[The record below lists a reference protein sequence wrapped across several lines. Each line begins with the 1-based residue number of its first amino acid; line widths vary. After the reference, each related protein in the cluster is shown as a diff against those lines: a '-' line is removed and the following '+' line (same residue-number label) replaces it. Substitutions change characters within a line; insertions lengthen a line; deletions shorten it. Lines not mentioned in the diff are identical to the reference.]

1 MYRVQMHRSLRGFA
15 LTVGA
20 LLIALA
26 CGTTQ
31 GTSSSNG
38 PAANV
43 PGVTDKEILIGTTTP
58 LSGAASAYAS
68 ISKGSTA
75 YFNYLNDKGGIN
87 GRSITYKVYD
97 DAYDPAKSVPLT
109 RQLITQDNIFAMFN
123 QLGTPVNLATRDY
136 INQEKVPDLFV
147 ATGSS
152 HWGADYKQFP
162 WTIGYQPDYVSEAKI
177 YAKDILKNHPNAKIG
192 ILYQNDD
199 YGKDYVNGMKAGLAD
214 KATSMIVDSETYEAN
229 AADVSSQTA
238 AIKAK
243 GADLFF
249 IVATPKFAAQAIAGA
264 SKLNWKPSIYLN
276 SVANQV
282 ATVQNAVKASAP
294 DAAEGIT
301 SVVYLKDPANK
312 TKWGNDAGM
321 KQYYDI
327 MGKYCAGC
335 DAVNDGNYIYGM
347 SVAWV
352 FEQVLK
358 KAGKNGV
365 TRDNVMKIARNMSYK
380 DSPFLLPGISVVTS
394 GDNQFPVTQE
404 AVQHWQGTGW
414 VVDNTIINARA

>member
-1 MYRVQMHRSLRGFA
+1 LVQRHRGLRGFA
-15 LTVGA
+15 LSVGA

-31 GTSSSNG
+31 GSTSTAQN
-38 PAANV
+38 A
-43 PGVTDKEILIGTTTP
+43 PGVTDKEIVIGTTTP

-68 ISKGSTA
+68 ISKGSNA
-75 YFNYLNDKGGIN
+75 YFQYLNEKGGIN
-87 GRSITYKVYD
+87 GRTIRYIVDD
-97 DAYDPAKSVPLT
+97 DAYDPAKAVPLV
-109 RQLITQDNIFAMFN
+109 RQLVTQDNVFAIFN
-123 QLGTPVNLATRDY
+123 ELGTPVNLATRDY
-136 INQEKVPDLFV
+136 INQEKVPHMFV

-152 HWGADYKQFP
+152 HWGSDYKQYP

-177 YAKDILKNHPNAKIG
+177 YAKDIQKLHPNAKIG

-199 YGKDYVNGMKAGLAD
+199 YGKDYVNGLKAGLGD
-214 KATSMIVDSETYEAN
+214 KATSMIIDSQTYEAN
-229 AADVSSQTA
+229 AADVSSQVA

-249 IVATPKFAAQAIAGA
+249 IVATPKFAAQALATA
-264 SKLNWKPSIYLN
+264 SKLSWKPSLYLN

-282 ATVQNAVKASAP
+282 ATVQNAIKASAP
-294 DAAEGIT
+294 DAAEGAT

-327 MGKYCAGC
+327 MSKYCAGC

-352 FEQVLK
+352 FEQVLR

-365 TRDNVMKIARNMSYK
+365 TRENVMKVARNMSYK
-380 DSPFLLPGISVVTS
+380 DSPFLLPGINVQTS
-394 GDNQFPVTQE
+394 GDNQFPITQE
-404 AVQHWQGTGW
+404 AIQHWQGTGW
-414 VVDNTIINARA
+414 VVDDTIINAR